1 MSSESN
7 LELNTIMALAGGR
20 DLVPFPAGAV
30 IYNAGD
36 RGDCLYA
43 VIEGAVSLAWDDGR
57 LRETIPAGHCFG
69 VGALV
74 DPDHLRYCTATA
86 VSDARLLPMN
96 REQFLLAVQELPMF
110 AIEMLHDLDARLR
123 SLKGRCIGMAVDQH
137 HGPDQQPG

>member
-7 LELNTIMALAGGR
+7 LELHTIRALADGR
-20 DLVPFPAGAV
+20 NLVPYAAGEV

-43 VIEGAVSLAWDDGR
+43 VIEGSVSLAWDDGR
-57 LRETIPAGHCFG
+57 LQETIPAGRCFG

-86 VSDARLLPMN
+86 VTDGLLLPMD

-110 AIEMLHDLDARLR
+110 AVEMLHDLDERFRA
-123 SLKGRCIGMAVDQH
+123 LKGRSHGMAVDQ
-137 HGPDQQPG
+137 QPGC